1 MRRTAIALTLVALV
15 VVGLYA
21 CSADAP
27 TAPKPG
33 NNGGGQGS
41 SALTIQLFTSDANP
55 KAGTCT
61 LVQAVVSL
69 NGNPVPDGTGVSFT
83 TDFGAFSQSGVP
95 LVSVVTQNGAAVTA
109 LCGPGAGTA
118 KIHAAATV
126 QGKNGSANLSV
137 VFQPDSGTL
146 PFVAS
151 CNPSFGAKEGGTSLQ
166 LNGGRFFGTPSTTRV
181 TFTVNGV
188 TRDGV
193 VQSIAANAVTV
204 LTPGFSEFAAPALP
218 AAVTLILGTNL
229 PQPVSVSLP
238 NCFTFGT
245 SSSGTPTIS
254 AILPSSGTTEGGTRV
269 TIVGS
274 GFSTQGVQV
283 FFGTK
288 EASLVSVNYN
298 QIVVLSPRHLA
309 TDGGLVVGV
318 TVKNIG
324 NGIVSGSANFTYGP
338 PVQLTAIGPNDILA
352 LPPFPPVTIYG
363 NGFQAP
369 MAVSLAGIAANV
381 VSVSATEIVV
391 VPGTPQISGC
401 ADVTGEVSVTNINS
415 GDGNTGLNF
424 RYNVTGSTPIIN
436 SVSPS
441 SGDVTTG
448 TVTLTITGANLTLV
462 TRVTIGG
469 RSTTFTVVNDS
480 TITAPVPD
488 NFAAAPPCPSGV
500 APGTPTKISD
510 ADVTVTNTFGCSATL
525 SQAFTYMQGCTV
537 PPTPTVGP

>member
-15 VVGLYA
+15 VVGFYA

-95 LVSVVTQNGAAVTA
+95 LVSVVTQNGTAVTA

-193 VQSIAANAVTV
+193 VQSIAANSVTV

-288 EASLVSVNYN
+288 EASVVSVNYN

-324 NGIVSGSANFTYGP
+324 NGIVSGASNFTYGP
-338 PVQLTAIGPNDILA
+338 PVAITAINNNVQRAEGP
-352 LPPFPPVTIYG
+352 FVPVTIFG
-363 NGFQAP
+363 TGFQAP
-369 MAVSLAGIAANV
+369 VAVDLAGWAANV

-391 VPGTPQISGC
+391 IPGVPVLTACTDITGV
-401 ADVTGEVSVTNINS
+401 VTVTNINS
-415 GDGNTGLNF
+415 GDTATSTVGFTYSVTPFAPVLNTA
-424 RYNVTGSTPIIN
+424 
-436 SVSPS
+436 SPS
-441 SGDVTTG
+441 SGDAS
-448 TVTLTITGANLTLV
+448 TGALVITLSGQFLSG
-462 TRVTIGG
+462 TNRVTIAG
-469 RSTTFTVVNDS
+469 RSAAFTVVNDNTLS
-480 TITAPVPD
+480 VTVPNDFGTAPVCTTGNP
-488 NFAAAPPCPSGV
+488 
-500 APGTPTKISD
+500 PGTLQKVED
-510 ADVTVTNTFGCSATL
+510 ADIVVTSSIGCTATL
-525 SQAFTYMQGCTV
+525 AKGFTYMLPCTV
-537 PPTPTVGP
+537 PPTPTP